1 MTLYVLTEK
10 KNKITEVLTLQEIKQ
25 RHAKTASI
33 TGAPPLIEIE
43 TEESAEARRKTIKQN
58 DKHHDEHIEAGF
70 EEPFVP
76 KPLPVQEFY
85 TYVRVLDEAPA
96 AEERVV
102 ERGEVKF
109 VDGAFRV
116 IYTSRALTI
125 EEQAAKAVKKAEE
138 DAAYKAARA
147 LTPLLTAETILLVHQ
162 LASAAKLTIP
172 PVVQKFKDEYGG

>member
-33 TGAPPLIEIE
+33 TGAPPVIEIE
-43 TEESAEARRKTIKQN
+43 TEESAEARRKNIKQN
-58 DKHHDEHIEAGF
+58 DKRRDEHIEAGF
-70 EEPFVP
+70 EEPFIP
-76 KPLPVQEFY
+76 QPLPAQEFY
-85 TYVRVLDEAPA
+85 TYVRATDEPPA
-96 AEERVV
+96 IADRII

-109 VDGAFRV
+109 IDGAFRV
-116 IYTSRALTI
+116 VYTSRALTLD
-125 EEQAAKAVKKAEE
+125 EQAAKAAKKAEE

-162 LASAAKLTIP
+162 LASGAKIP
-172 PVVQKFKDEYGG
+172 IPSIIQKFKDEYGG